1 MKKHLGIDER
11 LKRLKDRAS
20 KRLAELGFN
29 KHEHPIVSDEI
40 GKLLDNFYEQHVKPL
55 PTCFQVK
62 DYRLIVDSAIA
73 VVLENFYPEKEFSQ
87 LQSDF
92 HVSLL

>member
-1 MKKHLGIDER
+1 LKKHLGIDER

-40 GKLLDNFYEQHVKPL
+40 GKLLDNFYEQHVQAFAYLFPSQGL
-55 PTCFQVK
+55 SP
-62 DYRLIVDSAIA
+62 YR
-73 VVLENFYPEKEFSQ
+73 
-87 LQSDF
+87 
-92 HVSLL
+92 